1 MPQKST
7 TMKIWTKSR
16 KRTLVSA
23 LGFLLSI
30 FAILCAMF
38 CERVFDSIMAKEM
51 VLRPN
56 SQVFQKWKNPP
67 LSLNLDIYL
76 FNWTNPADFRNLT
89 TKPILEQCGPYR
101 FVEKPDKVD
110 IRWHPENSS
119 LTYRRKSFFYFD
131 VNGSNGSLSDEII
144 TVNPVALSAAGKGK
158 QWDPVRRKMVD
169 VGLNLYQ
176 QKMSVKRTVD
186 ELLFT
191 GYSDDMLDMARAMPL
206 FGKDVEVPF
215 DRFGW
220 FYTRNGSADL
230 TGVFNVYTGQQDI
243 KKLGQMFSWNY
254 KRHLGF
260 FESYCG
266 FANGSAGEFQPPN
279 LTPKSIVKL
288 FTPDMCRTIPLDY
301 KETQIVEGIKGY
313 KYAGGQRSVDNGSL
327 YPENKCFCGG
337 NCVLSGVMNISSCRF
352 GSPVFMSYPHFYQ
365 ADDFYL
371 NQVEGLQ
378 PQADKHEFYMVLEPK
393 TGISLEVAARFQVNM
408 LVEPIRGI
416 SLYENIPR
424 IFFPMIWFEQKVRI
438 TPDLAKNLKTLPYVL
453 LGGQIIAGFLFLIGL
468 ILLCWY
474 PIKYVWSTH
483 KIQEI
488 KVYPAENGKAINSK
502 QSELK
507 ILETEKKTPDSSPL
521 LEKNSQLKPAITP
534 KSPKRDTDAND
545 VSHK

>member
-7 TMKIWTKSR
+7 NMQIWTKNR

-38 CERVFDSIMAKEM
+38 WEQIFDSIMAKEM

-56 SQVFQKWKNPP
+56 SEVFQKWKNPP
-67 LSLNLDIYL
+67 LSLNLDVYL
-76 FNWTNPADFRNLT
+76 FNWTNPADFKNHS

-110 IRWHPENSS
+110 IRWNPENSS

-131 VNGSNGSLSDEII
+131 INGSNGSLSDEI
-144 TVNPVALSAAGKGK
+144 TTLNPVAL
-158 QWDPVRRKMVD
+158 
-169 VGLNLYQ
+169 
-176 QKMSVKRTVD
+176 
-186 ELLFT
+186 
-191 GYSDDMLDMARAMPL
+191 
-206 FGKDVEVPF
+206 
-215 DRFGW
+215 
-220 FYTRNGSADL
+220 RNGSADL
-230 TGVFNVYTGQQDI
+230 TGVFNVYTGQNDI
-243 KKLGQMFSWNY
+243 MKLGQMFSWNY
-254 KRHLGF
+254 KTHLGF

-266 FANGSAGEFQPPN
+266 FINGSAGEFQPPN

-301 KETQIVEGIKGY
+301 KESQEIEGIKGY
-313 KYAGGQRSVDNGSL
+313 KYAGGQRSIDNGSL

-337 NCVLSGVMNISSCRF
+337 NCVPSGVMNISSCRF

-371 NQVEGLQ
+371 NQIEGLQ
-378 PQADKHEFYMVLEPK
+378 PQSDKHEFYMILEPK

-424 IFFPMIWFEQKVRI
+424 VFFPMIWFEQKVRI
-438 TPDLAKNLKTLPYVL
+438 TPDLAKNLKTLPYLL
-453 LGGQIIAGFLFLIGL
+453 LGGQIFAGFLFVIGL

-474 PIKYVWSTH
+474 PIKYVWSAH
-483 KIQEI
+483 KIQEV
-488 KVYPAENGKAINSK
+488 KVYASENGKTINSK

-507 ILETEKKTPDSSPL
+507 ILESEKKTPDSSPL
-521 LEKNSQLKPAITP
+521 LEKTSQPTP
-534 KSPKRDTDAND
+534 EIVLKSPKSDKDVND
-545 VSHK
+545 ISQK